1 MPHVSS
7 LDIVIRILLS
17 TVVAGLI
24 GYNREQHSHP
34 AGMRTHI
41 LVSIGACILALTQ
54 LVVCNQLMS
63 FAIHNPGFG
72 KVMSTDPTRLTAQI
86 VSGIGFL
93 GVGTIV
99 VTRRFVSGVTTAAS
113 LWTTAAIGLTIG
125 MGYYQIAMIG
135 SVLVI
140 LDLMVLH
147 YIVPFDPIR
156 KVEIKFYNGPV
167 TTGYL
172 DKYFDEKAI
181 GANHTGYKATNYS
194 RDVEKRI
201 YTSIYTVK
209 LPRSM
214 TYSQMIS
221 DLAKNPDIVQITV
234 IAM

>member
-1 MPHVSS
+1 M
-7 LDIVIRILLS
+7 
-17 TVVAGLI
+17 
-24 GYNREQHSHP
+24 
-34 AGMRTHI
+34 
-41 LVSIGACILALTQ
+41 GA
-54 LVVCNQLMS
+54 
-63 FAIHNPGFG
+63 
-72 KVMSTDPTRLTAQI
+72 
-86 VSGIGFL
+86 
-93 GVGTIV
+93 GTIV
-99 VTRRFVSGVTTAAS
+99 VTRRFVSGLTTAAS